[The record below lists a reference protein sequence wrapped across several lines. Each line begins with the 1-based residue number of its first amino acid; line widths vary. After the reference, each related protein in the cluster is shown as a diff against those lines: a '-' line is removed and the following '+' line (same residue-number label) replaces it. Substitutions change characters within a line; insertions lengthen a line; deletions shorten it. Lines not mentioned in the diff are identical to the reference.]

1 MYKEN
6 KKLYKKYLFNFS
18 SSYSGGGLKRLMSYI
33 EWFNKKGG
41 AHFIVNDKL
50 RGKLDYFS
58 KNTFHYVSQTHFQ
71 KLINTQRYVDDV
83 IKVMRK
89 CDVYYSYNIPIKQN
103 GAKIKW
109 FHLSNVLPF
118 TSMSKFNIPLRR
130 RIELSWLGILTK
142 RGLQYSDFVSAES
155 NYSLQ
160 LLSLDNNTK
169 SLVSVN
175 GSDQEIDLISSY
187 SSFSVTNN
195 IAVIVGTYHHK
206 NIIDS
211 YRIYRHLKAD
221 NRELKLIIIGDID
234 AVPQFIR
241 DDPQAV
247 LKGVIHHDETIK
259 VLAKAAF
266 YINTSQVEN
275 SWNAASEGV
284 FLAKESFIS
293 KIPPHCELLQDSS
306 TKIIDHLGTLLPIMN
321 VSRDNLN
328 SDRLETWDEIIITMD
343 EFINKQLSD

>member
-6 KKLYKKYLFNFS
+6 KNPYKKYLFNFS

-50 RGKLDYFS
+50 NGKLDGFS
-58 KNTFHYVSQTHFQ
+58 KNRFHYVSLTRFQ

-83 IKVMRK
+83 IKEMHK
-89 CDVYYSYNIPIKQN
+89 CDIYYSYNIPLKQN

-142 RGLQYSDFVSAES
+142 RGLRYSDFISAES
-155 NYSLQ
+155 EYSLK
-160 LLSLDNNTK
+160 LLSLDNNMK

-175 GSDQEIDLISSY
+175 GSDQEIDLITSHSS
-187 SSFSVTNN
+187 SSANNN

-211 YRIYRHLKAD
+211 YKIYKHLKAD
-221 NRELKLIIIGDID
+221 NRDLKLIIIGDID
-234 AVPQFIR
+234 TVPQFIR
-241 DDPQAV
+241 DNPQTV

-259 VLAKAAF
+259 ILANAAF
-266 YINTSQVEN
+266 YINTSQIEN

-293 KIPPHCELLQDSS
+293 NIPPHCELLKDSS
-306 TKIIDHLGTLLPIMN
+306 IKIIDHLGTLLPIMH
-321 VSRDNLN
+321 VSRDELN
-328 SDRLETWDEIIITMD
+328 RDRLKTWDDTIITMD
-343 EFINKQLSD
+343 EFIKKKLSD